1 MGRATTWLLGLSLL
15 AHSLGAASAEA
26 VTGAASAPRAGVVLM
41 KVNGA
46 IGPATADYVH
56 RALALA
62 AKQQAQLAVL
72 QIDTPGGLDASMRDI
87 IKDILASPVP
97 VATWVAPNGS
107 RAASAGTYI
116 LYASHIAAMA
126 PACNLGAATPVSIG
140 MPTPGGQ
147 PENPLPAPKKA
158 SDAQGASSA
167 ARGEAPPER
176 ANDAMA
182 AKRIG
187 DAAAY
192 IRSLAQLRGRNADW
206 AEKAVREAVSLP
218 SQDALKLHV
227 IDLIAEDL
235 PDLLQQADGR
245 EIRLAG
251 TTAGSVRLATRGAPV
266 TEFEADW
273 RTRLLSVLTDPSLAL
288 ILMMVGIYGLLFEFS
303 NPGFVVPG
311 VVGGICLLMALFAL
325 QMLPVN
331 YAGLGL
337 ILLGVGFLVAEAFVP
352 SYGALGLGGIVAFAI
367 GAVLLIDGDV
377 PGFGV
382 PLPLIAALSAASA
395 AFILLVAGMAAKAR
409 KRPVVNMVA
418 GGRVL
423 VGATGELVE
432 FAGGEGWVLVGGEHW
447 KVRGAAGLRAGQ
459 PVRITGVSDKSGVVL
474 DVRAQ
479 AADPGA
485 TPSANP
491 Q

>member
-26 VTGAASAPRAGVVLM
+26 VTGAAGAPRAGVVLM
-41 KVNGA
+41 KVSGA

-126 PACNLGAATPVSIG
+126 PASNLGAATPVSIG
-140 MPTPGGQ
+140 LPTPGGQ

-176 ANDAMA
+176 ATDAMA

-218 SQDALKLHV
+218 SQDALKIHV

-251 TTAGSVRLATRGAPV
+251 TGAGSVRLATRGAPV

-382 PLPLIAALSAASA
+382 PLALIAALSAASA
-395 AFILLVAGMAAKAR
+395 VFILLVAGMAAKAR
-409 KRPVVNMVA
+409 TRPVVNMIS
-418 GGRVL
+418 GGRTL

-432 FAGGEGWVLVGGEHW
+432 FSGGEGWALVGGEHW
-447 KVRGAAGLRAGQ
+447 KVRGADGLRPGQ
-459 PVRITGVSDKSGVVL
+459 PVRITGAKGVVL
-474 DVRAQ
+474 DVGAQ
-479 AADPGA
+479 AAGPEA
-485 TPSANP
+485 TPSADP